1 MAVSKKSVTTEPSG
15 QNDAMATS
23 ERLPPQAIEAEM
35 SVLGAMLIEQDAVSK
50 AIELLDESCFYKE
63 AHRKIYRACVD
74 LYDRNEAVDLVTVSA
89 ELKKRKQLDEVGGS
103 FYLTELAESVPSAA
117 NVDYHAKIVLEKSL
131 LRKLITTATNI
142 ISESYSAEGDV
153 FSIIDRAEQTI
164 FNLSERRLRRGFV
177 PIENILHETFEE
189 IEKAHNRKEGVTGI
203 PSGFDELD
211 ALTAG
216 FHNSE
221 LIIVA
226 GRPSM
231 GKTAF
236 SLNIA
241 RNVAVDYNIPVGIF
255 SLEMA
260 NYQLAMRMLCSEAR
274 VNSHLLRTGRLPES
288 EFPKLSIA
296 VGNLAE
302 APIYIDD
309 SPALAILELRAK
321 ARRLKAEKNIGLLI
335 VDYMQLIQGPK
346 NVENRQ
352 QEISMISRSLKALAK
367 ELDVPV
373 IALSQLS
380 RAVETRGGD
389 KRPMLSDLRESGAIE
404 QDADLVLFIYRAER
418 YSQSLDDDTISQKG
432 KAEIIIGKQRNG
444 PTGTVTL
451 AFINDYARFENL
463 EPYYRD
469 VDFGPDVA

>member
-1 MAVSKKSVTTEPSG
+1 
-15 QNDAMATS
+15 
-23 ERLPPQAIEAEM
+23 
-35 SVLGAMLIEQDAVSK
+35 
-50 AIELLDESCFYKE
+50 
-63 AHRKIYRACVD
+63 
-74 LYDRNEAVDLVTVSA
+74 LVTVSA